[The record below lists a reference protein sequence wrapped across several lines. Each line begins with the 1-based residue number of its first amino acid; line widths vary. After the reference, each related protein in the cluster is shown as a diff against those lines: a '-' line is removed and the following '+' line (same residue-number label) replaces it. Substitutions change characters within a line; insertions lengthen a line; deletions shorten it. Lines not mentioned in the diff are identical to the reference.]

1 MFTNIFII
9 HYLTNEV
16 NIGGF
21 EMKKIYKVEVDCAN
35 CAAKMEQAIK
45 KITGVKKA
53 TLNFMMQKLI
63 LEFEDD
69 HNIDTVMQSVNK
81 ACKKIESD
89 FVIKM

>member
-21 EMKKIYKVEVDCAN
+21 EMKKIYNVEVDCAN
-35 CAAKMEQAIK
+35 CAAEMEQAIK